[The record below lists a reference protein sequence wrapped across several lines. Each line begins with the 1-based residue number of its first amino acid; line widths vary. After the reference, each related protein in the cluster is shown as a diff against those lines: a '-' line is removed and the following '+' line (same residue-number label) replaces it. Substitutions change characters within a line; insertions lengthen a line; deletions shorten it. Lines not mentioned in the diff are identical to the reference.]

1 MSTAEDMFKGIPH
14 KKLYPIIEQLKKTV
28 FTKDVAKDIFDEY
41 EIPEEELYLIPVC
54 FANLDVS
61 ARTDHG
67 CIFINVN
74 LLGDDLTKDIGH
86 LTEKALENAHYL
98 AHEVTHYCQ
107 QTTGS
112 KPTKGSTDDDY
123 LDNPVEQE
131 AFQNQSKYISETEG
145 DEAAI
150 DYIEK
155 VIDHHKDDEGPK
167 KKKDRMNDLLDLARS
182 LNTDL
187 SKIS

>member
-1 MSTAEDMFKGIPH
+1 MSSSEDIFQGIPH
-14 KKLYPIIEQLKKTV
+14 KKLYPIIEKLKETV
-28 FTKDVAKDIFDEY
+28 FTKDVVQDIFDEY
-41 EIPEEELYLIPVC
+41 DIPEEELYLIPVC
-54 FANLDVS
+54 FADLDVS

-74 LLGDDLTKDIGH
+74 LLGDLTKDINY
-86 LTEKALENAHYL
+86 LTEKALENSHYL

-112 KPTKGSTDDDY
+112 KPTPGSSDANY

-131 AFQNQSKYISETEG
+131 AFQNQSRYISETEG
-145 DEAAI
+145 DQAAV
-150 DYIEK
+150 DYIKK
-155 VIDHHKDDEGPK
+155 VVDHHKDNEGPK
-167 KKKDRMNDLLDLARS
+167 KKKERMDDLLDLANF